1 MMPPAR
7 TYLDFN
13 ATTPLRPQARAV
25 VIDALDCAGNPS
37 SVHLEGRWARR
48 TLEEARHDVAALVN
62 VQPKQVI
69 FTSGATEANTTVI
82 GQARWAAVAAA
93 GIEHPSVLEA
103 ARRHGKAFTQLGV
116 DRDGRLRLDDLK
128 AWLAAPVD
136 GERLVCLQWANN
148 ETGVLQP
155 LEEVAEL
162 VAEAGAALHVDSV
175 QAAGRVH
182 IDLRDSPIS
191 YLTLSSH
198 KIGGPQGVGAIVQG
212 RGGDL
217 RPPLMVGGGQEH
229 SLRAG
234 TENVAGV
241 AGFGAAA
248 CAARDDLSGIERLRG
263 LRDELEARI
272 AEVTPAAVVFGSN
285 ADRLANT
292 SAFGLSGHRAET
304 MVIAFDLAGIALS
317 SGSACSSGKVGRS
330 HVLEAMGVE
339 TGLARSALR
348 VSLGWSSTED
358 DVARFLEA
366 WARVTQGDRATA
378 EVA

>member
-1 MMPPAR
+1 MINPAR

-13 ATTPLRPQARAV
+13 ATSPLRPQARAAM
-25 VIDALDCAGNPS
+25 IDALDYVGNPS

-48 TLEEARHDVAALVN
+48 TLEEARQDVAALVN
-62 VQPKQVI
+62 VKPKQVI
-69 FTSGATEANTTVI
+69 FTSGATEANTTII

-103 ARRHGKAFTQLGV
+103 ARRHGQAFTQLGV
-116 DRDGRLRLDDLK
+116 DGDGRLRLEDLK
-128 AWLAAPVD
+128 AWLAMPVD

-155 LEEVAEL
+155 VEEAAEL
-162 VAEAGAALHVDSV
+162 VAEAGAVLHVDAV
-175 QAAGRVH
+175 QAAGRVR
-182 IDLRDSPIS
+182 IDLCDSPIS
-191 YLTLSSH
+191 YVALSSH

-217 RPPLMVGGGQEH
+217 RPPLLVGGGQEH
-229 SLRAG
+229 RLRAG

-248 CAARDDLSGIERLRG
+248 RAAREDLSGIERLRG
-263 LRDELEARI
+263 LRDALEVGI
-272 AEVTPAAVVFGSN
+272 AEVTPTTVVFGSR
-285 ADRLANT
+285 AGRLANT

-304 MVIAFDLAGIALS
+304 LVIALDLAGIAVS

-330 HVLEAMGVE
+330 HVLEAMGVD
-339 TGLARSALR
+339 TDLARSALR
-348 VSLGWSSTED
+348 VSLGWSSAKD

-366 WARVTQGDRATA
+366 WATVTQRDRATA